1 MHDVE
6 AGALRALYV
15 VSRDGIVVEDRVGVE
30 LCAGVVTLR
39 GTVDSNGQRSAAEAY
54 VRRLPSVVGVSNN
67 ILVRD

>member
-1 MHDVE
+1 M
-6 AGALRALYV
+6 
-15 VSRDGIVVEDRVGVE
+15 
-30 LCAGVVTLR
+30 TLR